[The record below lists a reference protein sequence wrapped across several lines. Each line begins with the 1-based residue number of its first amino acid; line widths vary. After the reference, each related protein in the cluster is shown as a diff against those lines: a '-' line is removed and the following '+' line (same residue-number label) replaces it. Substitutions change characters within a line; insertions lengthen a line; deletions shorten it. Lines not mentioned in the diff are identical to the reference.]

1 MIESGWR
8 EELKLHA
15 KEVFLKDPNT
25 NSGKNLQ
32 CKNSISILISIDF
45 LTCSSL
51 KVVEKKGL
59 QNITQEELV
68 RAIFIMSITKVNQS
82 VT

>member
-15 KEVFLKDPNT
+15 KEVVLKDPNT

-32 CKNSISILISIDF
+32 CKNSISILIDF